1 MSEKVLRGWK
11 RVRIKEIG
19 KVITG
24 TTPSKNNPEHWGNEI
39 LFITPSDYKDY
50 NKWSHNSE
58 RKLSVIGKEKLRKK
72 LLPPKSVMVTCIG
85 SDMGK
90 VAITPFPVITNQQ
103 INSIIVDEKKAYY
116 NFIYYFLK
124 DRSEELKLLG
134 HSGGSALPIL
144 NKSTFENLEIT
155 IPESLDEQ
163 RAIAGV
169 LSSLDDKI
177 DLLHRQN
184 KTLEAMAETLF
195 RKWFIEEAKEDWEEG
210 VLGDEFDFIM
220 GQSPPGSSYNEKK
233 QGIPLFQG
241 NADFGFRFPKNR
253 IFTTEPKKTAKK
265 YDTLISV
272 RAPVGEQ
279 NMAFEECC
287 IGRGVAALRYK
298 HNETFYTYTYFK
310 IKSLMKKI
318 KQYNETGTVF
328 GSITKNDLE
337 TLETIIPSS
346 TDVEKFQETVKPIDD
361 KIIQNCIQIRTL
373 ENLRDTLLPKLMSGE
388 VRVRV

>member
-1 MSEKVLRGWK
+1 MVEIISGRKQRRNRMSEKVLRGWK

-195 RKWFIEEAKEDWEEG
+195 RKWFIEEAKEDWE
-210 VLGDEFDFIM
+210 
-220 GQSPPGSSYNEKK
+220 YNTR
-233 QGIPLFQG
+233 PLH
-241 NADFGFRFPKNR
+241 K
-253 IFTTEPKKTAKK
+253 
-265 YDTLISV
+265 
-272 RAPVGEQ
+272 
-279 NMAFEECC
+279 
-287 IGRGVAALRYK
+287 
-298 HNETFYTYTYFK
+298 
-310 IKSLMKKI
+310 
-318 KQYNETGTVF
+318 
-328 GSITKNDLE
+328 
-337 TLETIIPSS
+337 
-346 TDVEKFQETVKPIDD
+346 
-361 KIIQNCIQIRTL
+361 
-373 ENLRDTLLPKLMSGE
+373 
-388 VRVRV
+388 